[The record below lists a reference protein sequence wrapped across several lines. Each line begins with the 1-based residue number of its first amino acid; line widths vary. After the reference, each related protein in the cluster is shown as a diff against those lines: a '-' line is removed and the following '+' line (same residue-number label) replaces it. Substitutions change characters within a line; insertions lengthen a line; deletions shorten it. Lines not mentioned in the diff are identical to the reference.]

1 MKKHVITMMAAL
13 ALGLAA
19 SGQEVMKLELNN
31 GQVVTYPVEN
41 INRFYFEGAKQQEE
55 LAKNCEVGIADEVI
69 LTNGIAYELDL
80 GSDVKEVLFGW
91 SDEGLEE
98 YSDQQ
103 IINRMKTVG
112 KIASDKYIFFDN
124 LQEDKDNYIFYTGL
138 NASGQRGPL
147 YRRYVKT
154 KKVSEE
160 VEVDIEEPM
169 WYDNQYFYVNL
180 NIKGGDVYDY
190 YAIADVENDIE
201 PIESLS
207 VLALLWKQSILQGT
221 ETAYYVS
228 KPFSQPRPNGE
239 NSIRIFTWARD
250 VNKEFSGIITG
261 KIFSINSN
269 VKAQKAHW
277 NQPSNEPKLGSISEE
292 EMARLMKRFKIVN
305 GGNNQK

>member
-1 MKKHVITMMAAL
+1 MAAL

-69 LTNGIAYELDL
+69 LTNGIAFELAL
-80 GSDVKEVLFGW
+80 GSDVKEVLFCW
-91 SDEGLEE
+91 SGEGLEE

-103 IINRMKTVG
+103 IIYGMKTVG
-112 KIASDKYIFFDN
+112 KITSDKYICFDN
-124 LQEDKDNYIFYTGL
+124 LQEGKDNYIFYTGL
-138 NASGQRGPL
+138 NESGQRGPL

-154 KKVSEE
+154 KKASEE
-160 VEVDIEEPM
+160 LVVDIEDPM
-169 WYDNQYFYVNL
+169 RYDNQYFYVNL
-180 NIKGGDVYDY
+180 NLKGGDVYDY
-190 YAIADVENDIE
+190 YAISDVENDIE

-207 VLALLWKQSILQGT
+207 ELALIWKKSILLGT
-221 ETAYYVS
+221 QTAYYVS
-228 KPFSQPRPNGE
+228 GQFLQPRPNGE
-239 NSIRIFTWARD
+239 NSIRFFTWPRD

-261 KIFSINSN
+261 KIFRINSN

>member
-1 MKKHVITMMAAL
+1 MQKHVITMMAAL

-103 IINRMKTVG
+103 IINGMKTAG

>member
-103 IINRMKTVG
+103 IINGMKTAG
-112 KIASDKYIFFDN
+112 KIASNKYIFFDN
-124 LQEDKDNYIFYTGL
+124 LQEGKDNYIFYTGL
-138 NASGQRGPL
+138 NESGQRGPL

-154 KKVSEE
+154 KKASEE
-160 VEVDIEEPM
+160 LVVDIEDPM
-169 WYDNQYFYVNL
+169 WYDNEYFYVNL
-180 NIKGGDVYDY
+180 NIKGGDVFDY
-190 YAIADVENDIE
+190 YAIADVEDDIE

-207 VLALLWKQSILQGT
+207 VLGLLWKEEILQGKMT
-221 ETAYYVS
+221 PYYVS
-228 KPFSQPRPNGE
+228 KQFSQARPNGE
-239 NSIRIFTWARD
+239 NSIRIFTWARNTETD
-250 VNKEFSGIITG
+250 FSGVITG
-261 KIFSINSN
+261 KIFNINSN
-269 VKAQKAHW
+269 TKAQKAHC
-277 NQPSNEPKLGSISEE
+277 NPLSNKPKLGSVSEE
-292 EMARLMKRFKIVN
+292 EMARLMKRFRIVRV
-305 GGNNQK
+305 GNAQK